1 MLDWLGLHADFCGSK
16 NCMQLTTEQVRLI
29 RETWEILRGVN
40 PYLVADVFY
49 RRLFMEYPGL
59 RRLFPDE
66 MDQQYGKLMDMLNML
81 VERLDQLDDLAD
93 DIADL
98 GRRHV
103 HYGVKPEYY
112 NAVARALLWT
122 LEQALEDSWSGE
134 AEQAWTDCYLQLAGQ
149 MQAGMSH

>member
-1 MLDWLGLHADFCGSK
+1 
-16 NCMQLTTEQVRLI
+16 MQLTSEQVKLI
-29 RETWEILRGVN
+29 RETWEVLRGVN

-66 MDQQYGKLMDMLNML
+66 MDQQYTKLMDMLNVV
-81 VERLDQLDDLAD
+81 VERLDDLDDLAGEV
-93 DIADL
+93 ADL

-112 NAVARALLWT
+112 NAVAKALLWT
-122 LEQALEDSWSGE
+122 LGQALGDSWNKE
-134 AEQAWTDCYLQLAGQ
+134 VEQAWTDCYLQLAGQ
-149 MQAGMSH
+149 MMGAMADN